1 MHSRRIGIIGAGRLG
16 SDVAFLLAEDDLCE
30 VVIYDEQ
37 VPRAEYLAGDLRDT
51 AIGREYSTQIR
62 WTADMRTLSACDII
76 VVAAGRPLRA
86 DDDPFEVFESNRAV
100 STEIAEVLVG
110 SSAVFVVGTDPV
122 DLMTSAL
129 GIDMQ
134 LPPGRVLGLGGLVDS
149 YRARFL
155 IGDALSVNPQY
166 VQAHV
171 AGPHSA
177 EARILWQFCS
187 VNGIA
192 VSDLLSEEQTREI
205 AERFKQNAAPQ
216 APSRPGSGA
225 ISRYTSAVACLDVLR
240 TLVKEGRNVLSVS
253 IRCEHILEGT
263 PAAMSAPVVVGQLGG
278 EHIELPGLDEQARSA
293 FAGRAR
299 TYAGWLEEGA
309 WR

>member
-1 MHSRRIGIIGAGRLG
+1 MHNRRIGVIGAGRLG

-76 VVAAGRPLRA
+76 VVATGRPLHA
-86 DDDPFEVFESNRAV
+86 DDDPFEVFESNRAI
-100 STEIAEVLVG
+100 SAEIADVLSG
-110 SSAVFVVGTDPV
+110 SSAVFVVGTEPV

-129 GIDMQ
+129 GIDMH

-155 IGDALSVNPQY
+155 IGDVLSVNPQY

-171 AGPHSA
+171 AGPHSS

-192 VSDLLSEEQTREI
+192 VSDLLSGEQEREI
-205 AERFKQNAAPQ
+205 DERFARNAAPQ
-216 APSRPGSGA
+216 APSQTGSGA
-225 ISRYTSAVACLDVLR
+225 VSRYTSAVACRDALR
-240 TLVKEGRNVLSVS
+240 TLVKEGRNVLSVT
-253 IRCEHILEGT
+253 IRWEHILEGT

-278 EHIELPGLDEQARSA
+278 EHVELPGLDDAAWDA
-293 FAGRAR
+293 FAGRAHS
-299 TYAGWLEEGA
+299 YAALLKEGTWL
-309 WR
+309 

>member
-1 MHSRRIGIIGAGRLG
+1 MHSRRIGIIGAGHLG

-30 VVIYDEQ
+30 VVIYDQ
-37 VPRAEYLAGDLRDT
+37 QGSRAEYLAGDLRDT

-62 WTADMRTLSACDII
+62 WTADMRSLSDCDII
-76 VVAAGRPLRA
+76 VVAAGRPLLA
-86 DDDPFEVFESNRAV
+86 NDDLFEVFESNRAI
-100 STEIAEVLVG
+100 STEIANVLSG

-122 DLMTSAL
+122 DLMTSTL

-155 IGDALSVNPQY
+155 IGDALAVNPQY
-166 VQAHV
+166 VRAHV

-187 VNGIA
+187 VNGIS
-192 VSDLLSEEQTREI
+192 VSDLLSGDQTREI
-205 AERFKQNAAPQ
+205 EEQFERNAAPQ

-225 ISRYTSAVACLDVLR
+225 ISRYTAAVACLDVLR
-240 TLVKEGRNVLSVS
+240 TLVKEGRNVLSVT
-253 IRCEHILEGT
+253 IRWDQILEKT
-263 PAAMSAPVVVGQLGG
+263 PAAMSAPVVVGRLGG
-278 EHIELPGLDEQARSA
+278 EHIELPELEQAAEST
-293 FAGRAR
+293 FTERAR
-299 TYAGWLEEGA
+299 VYAAALEEKV
-309 WR
+309 RR